1 VPELKIKLL
10 SFALLL
16 IAFCLITP
24 CAAANAEITH
34 VKETTTDNE
43 TSTITEDLDPSY
55 FPYTQVKVAVTET
68 VTTII
73 MYNQVVD
80 GKGILHLNGKVLAR
94 GTVYGEVW
102 FWDDTSQVWVLGQK
116 TSYLSKMILGINQ
129 LSLDSEVHTSTE
141 TRFLSTIIKSTGI
154 DPQTGEPFTVKA
166 LIVDHLIFKLVN
178 GELQFE
184 KSWEITRTI

>member
-1 VPELKIKLL
+1 MPELKTRLL

-80 GKGILHLNGKVLAR
+80 GKGILHLNGKVLGR
-94 GTVYGEVW
+94 GTV
-102 FWDDTSQVWVLGQK
+102 LGR
-116 TSYLSKMILGINQ
+116 YNPNLGFRPEDIILI
-129 LSLDSEVHTSTE
+129 
-141 TRFLSTIIKSTGI
+141 
-154 DPQTGEPFTVKA
+154 
-166 LIVDHLIFKLVN
+166 
-178 GELQFE
+178 
-184 KSWEITRTI
+184 